1 MKKYT
6 IKDNL
11 GNKKTVYAKD
21 LAHAMKLNDAFI
33 KDFEPFFFK
42 EDETFKADADYIGE
56 RLKIENFIDE
66 YNDYEDFVDTEFTAK
81 VLGGFGNPRENNE
94 MRRYFEE
101 KWPQKA
107 KLAHKLFDSMNS
119 KVKDAFNLKPGDV
132 YLTRNNET
140 TVFKVLKIDNTPKG
154 FSSINATVEA
164 YKYDIFSGKIERQ
177 SGASNQS
184 LYQKD
189 IQTVFSSMNEA
200 IKYLQRKAKQ
210 YESFSKKMREDSI
223 KDANRPKT
231 FKFFINNRAVSE
243 DEYTK
248 SFIKEAAREHQ
259 SARTAQRVIN
269 EDKESAKVNGKN
281 TFMSELGRKFS
292 IVYDSKVKD
301 EANLPTTLQALVNDE
316 EAAIKAYE
324 VAIKNLEGKID
335 EDAKQVLINIMKDER
350 RHVENLYAILNGQVT
365 EKNLEDSI
373 HDAFIVKADN
383 AYIMESDRPEMTSLR
398 KYAKLFTS
406 KKEAI
411 DYARKYFRLSPIDI
425 EIIEE

>member
-6 IKDNL
+6 IKDKS
-11 GNKKTVYAKD
+11 GTKKIIYAKD
-21 LAHAMKLNDAFI
+21 LVHAMKLNDASI

-42 EDETFKADADYIGE
+42 EDNTFKSDADYIGE
-56 RLKIENFIDE
+56 RLKVENFIDE

-81 VLGGFGNPRENNE
+81 VLGGFGNSRENNE

-101 KWPQKA
+101 NWPQKA

-119 KVKDAFNLKPGDV
+119 KVKD
-132 YLTRNNET
+132 
-140 TVFKVLKIDNTPKG
+140 
-154 FSSINATVEA
+154 
-164 YKYDIFSGKIERQ
+164 
-177 SGASNQS
+177 
-184 LYQKD
+184 
-189 IQTVFSSMNEA
+189 
-200 IKYLQRKAKQ
+200 
-210 YESFSKKMREDSI
+210 
-223 KDANRPKT
+223 DANRSKT

-259 SARTAQRVIN
+259 SATTAKRVIN
-269 EDKESAKVNGKN
+269 EDKESAKISGKN

-292 IVYDSKVKD
+292 IIYDSKVKD
-301 EANLPTTLQALVNDE
+301 EANLPTTIQALVNDE

-335 EDAKQVLINIMKDER
+335 ETQMQVLINIMKDER

-383 AYIMESDRPEMTSLR
+383 DYIMEGDRPEMTSLR
-398 KYAKLFTS
+398 KYAKVFSS
-406 KKEAI
+406 KQEAI
-411 DYARKYFRLSPIDI
+411 DYARKYFRLRPIDI

>member
-6 IKDNL
+6 IKDKS
-11 GNKKTVYAKD
+11 GTKKTIFAKD
-21 LAHAMKLNDAFI
+21 LSHALKIADSSLN
-33 KDFEPFFFK
+33 DFEPFFFK

-56 RLKIENFIDE
+56 RLKVENFIDE

-81 VLGGFGNPRENNE
+81 VLGGFGNSRENNE

-119 KVKDAFNLKPGDV
+119 KA
-132 YLTRNNET
+132 
-140 TVFKVLKIDNTPKG
+140 
-154 FSSINATVEA
+154 
-164 YKYDIFSGKIERQ
+164 
-177 SGASNQS
+177 
-184 LYQKD
+184 
-189 IQTVFSSMNEA
+189 
-200 IKYLQRKAKQ
+200 
-210 YESFSKKMREDSI
+210 
-223 KDANRPKT
+223 KDANHPKT

-269 EDKESAKVNGKN
+269 EDKESAKVSGKN
-281 TFMSELGRKFS
+281 TFISELGRKFS
-292 IVYDSKVKD
+292 IIYDSKAKD
-301 EANLPTTLQALVNDE
+301 EANLPTTIQALVNDE

-335 EDAKQVLINIMKDER
+335 ETQMQVLINIMKDER

-373 HDAFIVKADN
+373 HDGVNEARDLVERAGFKVKRAYGSDN
-383 AYIMESDRPEMTSLR
+383 EPYITVDWNGSYSELR
-398 KYAKLFTS
+398 KKVSALKSEAKKIGYKDVYADGNDICFS
-406 KKEAI
+406 KW
-411 DYARKYFRLSPIDI
+411 
-425 EIIEE
+425 

>member
-1 MKKYT
+1 MKKYI

-11 GNKKTVYAKD
+11 GNKKTVYAD
-21 LAHAMKLNDAFI
+21 NLRHAL
-33 KDFEPFFFK
+33 
-42 EDETFKADADYIGE
+42 T
-56 RLKIENFIDE
+56 
-66 YNDYEDFVDTEFTAK
+66 FVD
-81 VLGGFGNPRENNE
+81 
-94 MRRYFEE
+94 
-101 KWPQKA
+101 
-107 KLAHKLFDSMNS
+107 S
-119 KVKDAFNLKPGDV
+119 KVKDA
-132 YLTRNNET
+132 
-140 TVFKVLKIDNTPKG
+140 
-154 FSSINATVEA
+154 
-164 YKYDIFSGKIERQ
+164 
-177 SGASNQS
+177 
-184 LYQKD
+184 
-189 IQTVFSSMNEA
+189 
-200 IKYLQRKAKQ
+200 
-210 YESFSKKMREDSI
+210 
-223 KDANRPKT
+223 NRPMT

-259 SARTAQRVIN
+259 SATTAKRVIN
-269 EDKESAKVNGKN
+269 EDKESAKISGKN

-292 IVYDSKVKD
+292 IIYDSKAKD
-301 EANLPTTLQALVNDE
+301 EANLPTTIQALVNDE

-335 EDAKQVLINIMKDER
+335 ETQMQVLINIMKDER

-373 HDAFIVKADN
+373 KDAFIVKADN
-383 AYIMESDRPEMTSLR
+383 DYIMEGDRPEMTSIR